1 MESLAFPVGL
11 PQIEMPTSE
20 SPRLEA
26 PGRRF
31 GLPTRARLGRIEGAN
46 GTSLF
51 DIRGELREAT
61 RGALREATSR
71 EDAAVNVGNAIR
83 DVLTEF
89 GFDVDEVTDAIE
101 SRLDRGFGR
110 RFGGRGF
117 GPFGLSALPFAD
129 PVEVPEAVE
138 AVEGATAAD
147 EPAPVELAEPVELD
161 EIEVDDDADD
171 IDDDDDER
179 NVEFSLSFRLQIE
192 RSSGESFSFELD
204 LEASF
209 PLPEADDDGS
219 DPALDVA
226 TTLLDRIFSRF
237 SPGSLV
243 STTA

>member
-11 PQIEMPTSE
+11 TQIEMPTSE
-20 SPRLEA
+20 SPRLEG
-26 PGRRF
+26 PDRRF

-61 RGALREATSR
+61 RDALREATSR

-89 GFDVDEVTDAIE
+89 GFDVDEVTEAIA
-101 SRLDRGFGR
+101 SRRDRGFGR

-117 GPFGLSALPFAD
+117 GPFGLGALPFAD
-129 PVEVPEAVE
+129 PVEAS
-138 AVEGATAAD
+138 EGVDGIAGVAAGE
-147 EPAPVELAEPVELD
+147 EPRELAEPEDTD
-161 EIEVDDDADD
+161 EIE
-171 IDDDDDER
+171 IDDDDIDEADDDDGY
-179 NVEFSLSFRLQIE
+179 NVELSVSFRLQIE
-192 RSSGESFSFELD
+192 RSSGESFSLELD
-204 LEASF
+204 LEASI
-209 PLPEADDDGS
+209 PLSETDDDGA
-219 DPALDVA
+219 DPAFELA
-226 TTLLDRIFSRF
+226 TNLLDSIFSRF